1 MGNIFTYI
9 RYNKESEKRELEE
22 NFLKKLTNLEE
33 KIKDFNIIKKKSFE
47 NNEKYSDIFYKT
59 DNEIKKYNNVFN

>member
-9 RYNKESEKRELEE
+9 EYNKDSEKRELEE
-22 NFLKKLTNLEE
+22 NFIKKLIYLEE

-47 NNEKYSDIFYKT
+47 NNE
-59 DNEIKKYNNVFN
+59 IKKYNNVFN